1 MARTLSVTFFP
12 INLAIHKF
20 SFWAIYKAGHYKV
33 TGPEVRQAVDA
44 ARPGDDLLCRYDG
57 HLDKGFTSFRGTFC
71 TRYRRNSA
79 RRFIG
84 QSSMREDIDAF
95 FWTGSS
101 CLLRLNGETPDEITD
116 AYN

>member
-1 MARTLSVTFFP
+1 MQPTQTATLEFVRRIHMARTLSVTFFP

-57 HLDKGFTSFRGTFC
+57 HLDKGFTSVSRHILH
-71 TRYRRNSA
+71 A
-79 RRFIG
+79 L
-84 QSSMREDIDAF
+84 SSKQRAPLHRTELHA
-95 FWTGSS
+95 GGHR
-101 CLLRLNGETPDEITD
+101 CLLLDRQ
-116 AYN
+116 